1 MCDEI
6 EVNAYMYRFPI
17 GGVIERYSPVSG
29 VTMKRII
36 VDYELKNGKGYYT
49 VKARPESEIEFVFT
63 QEYIETN
70 FQLAEGEENEY

>member
-1 MCDEI
+1 MCDKI

-17 GGVIERYSPVSG
+17 GSTIKRYSQSG
-29 VTMKRII
+29 ILMKRVI
-36 VDYELKNGKGYYT
+36 VDYELENGEGLYT
-49 VKARPESEIEFVFT
+49 VKARPESEIEFVFS